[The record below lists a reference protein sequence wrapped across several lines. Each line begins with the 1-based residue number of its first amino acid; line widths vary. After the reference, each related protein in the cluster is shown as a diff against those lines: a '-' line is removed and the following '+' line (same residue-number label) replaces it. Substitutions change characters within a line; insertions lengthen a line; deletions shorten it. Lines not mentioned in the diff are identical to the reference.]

1 MFQNKNSCLEES
13 IYFQAYKWEVIET
26 DENINIYIYGLDQ
39 QDKKV
44 AVHIPDFKP
53 YIYLELDKTIKWNN
67 NNIEL
72 VKNCLKTKLN
82 ESFPVK
88 CKLVNKK
95 KNYYYQEAQFLWCAF
110 SRMKDIEKLDYLTK
124 NGKTTKKIY
133 VNGIGNIKLTPH
145 EQKAGPILQLQA
157 MRKVKPSGW
166 IKATKTSKKGLIEEF
181 TENFSKCD
189 INILSSFS
197 DISPAE
203 GITHVTNPTI
213 ICYDIEC
220 VSADIEGN
228 TFPNPNLPT
237 DQAICITAT
246 VCRLKD
252 DEKDWKT
259 FTLVN
264 EYKDRI
270 CPDDIPDCF
279 QVKHY
284 KNERDMLLGWRD
296 FINEINPD
304 VIIGYNTLSFDDNYI
319 AIRSQVKNCWEQ
331 FCIMGKLLNQKCT
344 TDQRKWSSSAYGDQE
359 FKYLNIHGVLHIDML
374 PVIFKNNSNLM
385 SYTLDYVS
393 EYFLDEHKIDLPP
406 KEIIKKWHRGLSTD
420 IRDIV
425 IYGNKDSI
433 LPLKLFKKLNTWLDL
448 NEMSNVVMVQMFDL
462 ITRGQQIRVYS
473 QVYTLT
479 FDLNVVCTEK
489 WADYNPTDEEKEYVG
504 ATVQNPQCG
513 YWEMVATYDFKSL
526 YPTTIIAYNLCFS
539 TFIPEGENPEPETFH
554 DLSWSE
560 HVGCEHDTAI
570 RKTKITKHICRNHHY
585 RFYKA
590 EIKKGIIPMLLEN
603 LLEARSNTR
612 KEIYKLEQK
621 LKQGGLS
628 VEEEKNLK
636 LQLIVLDKR
645 QNGYKVSA
653 NSAYGGFGSD
663 FSYTPF
669 YPAAAST
676 TAMGRK
682 SIQDAIDF
690 AKKYRSDTFLVY
702 GDTDSCMIRF
712 EKITKLKEAF
722 KVCEDMEKAI
732 NEIFPKPMYLEL
744 EKIYSK
750 YFLLSKKRYVG
761 YIVDKEGTIKSVD
774 KKGIVLKR
782 RDNCGYLKEI
792 YSMLIDMIMAKEPR
806 WKLYEYIA
814 VKIDDLLS
822 GNVDLEKLV
831 ITKSIKENY
840 KAQNLPHVAVS
851 KKMLTRGKY
860 VTAGTRIK
868 YIFVK
873 TENPKDPQY
882 IKAEDPDYYLENK
895 DTLKI
900 DYMYYFEKQL
910 ITPID
915 EIFQVKYNKSNVLK
929 NLHKLMKKKLITKAT
944 DYFYPKFEI
953 TG

>member
-1 MFQNKNSCLEES
+1 MEDLSLITNVC
-13 IYFQAYKWEVIET
+13 FQAYKWEIVET
-26 DENINIYIYGLDQ
+26 DENINIYIFGLNEKDE
-39 QDKKV
+39 KI
-44 AVHIPDFKP
+44 AVRIPDFKP
-53 YIYLELDKTIKWNN
+53 YIYLELDKSIKWNDN
-67 NNIEL
+67 KVEL
-72 VKNCLKTKLN
+72 LKSYLKDKMGDL
-82 ESFPVK
+82 FPLK
-88 CKLVNKK
+88 CKLVSKK

-110 SRMKDIEKLDYLTK
+110 STTKGIKKLDYLTK
-124 NGKTTKKIY
+124 GEKNSKKIR
-133 VNGIGNIKLTPH
+133 VNGLGDIKLTVH
-145 EQKAGPILQLQA
+145 EQRAGAILQLQA

-166 IKATKTSKKGLIEEF
+166 IRAQKTTKPSLIEEYGG
-181 TENFSKCD
+181 EFSSSY
-189 INILSSFS
+189 INIISSFS
-197 DISPAE
+197 DINPAE
-203 GITHVTNPTI
+203 GITHVTNPKI
-213 ICYDIEC
+213 VCYDIEC
-220 VSADIEGN
+220 ISADVEGN
-228 TFPNPNLPT
+228 TFPNPNLAT

-246 VCRLKD
+246 VCYLKD

-264 EYKDRI
+264 EYEGRV

-279 QVKHY
+279 QVRHY

-296 FINEINPD
+296 FIVEIDPD
-304 VIIGYNTLSFDDNYI
+304 VIIGYNTLSFDDNYLVT
-319 AIRSQVKNCWEQ
+319 RSVVNNCWEL
-331 FCIMGKLLNQKCT
+331 FSKMGRLLHQKCT
-344 TDQRKWSSSAYGDQE
+344 TEERKWSSSAYGDQQ
-359 FKYLNIHGVLHIDML
+359 FKYINIPGRLHIDML

-393 EYFLDEHKIDLPP
+393 EYFLDEHKIDLPA
-406 KEIIKKWHRGLSTD
+406 KEIIKKWHNGSTKD

-433 LPLKLFKKLNTWLDL
+433 LPLKLFKKMNIWLDL
-448 NEMSNVVMVQMFDL
+448 NEMSNVVMVQIFDL

-479 FDLNVVCTEK
+479 IDLNVVCTEK
-489 WADYNPTDEEKEYVG
+489 WADYNPTEEEKEYVG
-504 ATVQNPQCG
+504 ATVQNPKCG
-513 YWEMVATYDFKSL
+513 YWELVATYDFKSL

-539 TFIPEGENPEPETFH
+539 TFIPEGETPKPGTFH

-560 HVGCEHDTAI
+560 HVGCEHDTSI
-570 RKTKITKHICRNHHY
+570 RKTKITKHICREHHY

-603 LLEARSNTR
+603 LLAARSNTR
-612 KEIYKLEQK
+612 KEIAKIEKQLGEKLSPEQ
-621 LKQGGLS
+621 
-628 VEEEKNLK
+628 EKNLK

-690 AKKYRSDTFLVY
+690 ANNYRPDTFLVY

-712 EKITKLKEAF
+712 SNILKLDECF
-722 KVCEDMEKAI
+722 KVCHELEEAI
-732 NEIFPKPMYLEL
+732 NKIFPKPMYLEL

-761 YIVDKEGTIKSVD
+761 YIVDINGNVKSTD
-774 KKGIVLKR
+774 KKGVVIKR
-782 RDNCGYLKEI
+782 RDNCGYLREI
-792 YSMLIDMIMAKEPR
+792 YSEIIDMVMAKEPR
-806 WKLYEYIA
+806 WKLYEFIA
-814 VKIDDLLS
+814 EKIDNLLS
-822 GNVDLEKLV
+822 GKVDLEKLV

-851 KKMLTRGKY
+851 KKMISRGKY
-860 VTAGTRIK
+860 VATGTRIR
-868 YIFVK
+868 YIFVE

-882 IKAEDPDYYLENK
+882 IKAEDPDFYLENK
-895 DTLKI
+895 DKLKI

-915 EIFQVKYNKSNVLK
+915 EIFQVKYNKSDILK
-929 NLHKLMKKKLITKAT
+929 NLHKLMKKKLITSAE
-944 DYFYPKFEI
+944 DYFTPKFVI
-953 TG
+953 C